1 MMSGLQKAP
10 HENAI
15 ARGRTAMTG
24 ALLLLLSIALVTPA
38 DAQYSEP
45 QADSEP
51 AAVQD
56 SGMEAQAQAEAA
68 KRAAG
73 LLPPT
78 PAEVDPH
85 AGHNHGPNDGH
96 DHSMDG
102 RVQPRPNFD
111 YTAWES
117 LPMQEGGLE
126 KSFLTFAR
134 DFVKEITGKA
144 NYGGRHPIENV
155 LSMAFEPEAW
165 ANEPI
170 LKVRHPELKKLYP
183 NAEHGRISPLELDA
197 KREHW
202 GPLLQS
208 DQGKMIEKEL
218 GQLYRRADLLYGND
232 QTNPPTPSALDHMRM
247 VPAAN
252 FRGDPEVWRTP
263 DELRLQVKD
272 KGPAEIN
279 LVNSFN
285 RARDAFY
292 RRDAQAFNDASAE
305 LAVSFNALQIQP
317 SWPDWKFELSRWDTK
332 LGLFRVAGWTYWLS
346 ALVFLVSYLAGRKIF
361 SILAGS
367 LLGGGAFLHVVAL
380 VMRGILAG
388 RNPVSNLFESAMFI
402 IAGMTVFCLIIS
414 IYYRTRVVGLG
425 GASLG
430 AFFTGMAN
438 NMPLQYG
445 EKILPLIDALQSYWL
460 NIHVTAMLISYSL
473 FAAAFFVALAYLAR
487 MMIMRRRPGFDI
499 HNDDT
504 LQYLDSLNFRI
515 ITIGVPI
522 LTGGVILGAVWAA
535 EAWGRPWAFDPKET
549 ASAITWMIYAFYLH
563 ARLFLGWRGPR
574 GIWISIIGFAAVV
587 FTYLGVS
594 FFLPGLH
601 SYVSE
606 DGVSFTQFLKNIIPG
621 I

>member
-1 MMSGLQKAP
+1 MSIMRISSTK
-10 HENAI
+10 
-15 ARGRTAMTG
+15 RTIPFSGAALFSLG
-24 ALLLLLSIALVTPA
+24 ALIATLLGTPA
-38 DAQYSEP
+38 QAQY
-45 QADSEP
+45 A
-51 AAVQD
+51 QD
-56 SGMEAQAQAEAA
+56 SGEAAVVPAPVDTLGASAQAEAI

-73 LLPPT
+73 LLPPV
-78 PAEVDPH
+78 PAEIDPH
-85 AGHNHGPNDGH
+85 AGHNHAPGEGH
-96 DHSMDG
+96 DHSPSG
-102 RVQPRPNFD
+102 LVQERPGFD
-111 YTAWES
+111 YSAWEG

-126 KSFLTFAR
+126 KSFLTFSR
-134 DFVKEITGKA
+134 DMVKEITGNA
-144 NYGGRHPIENV
+144 NYGGRHPIENI

-183 NAEHGRISPLELDA
+183 TAPHGRISPLQLDA

-202 GPLLQS
+202 GPLLAS
-208 DQGKMIEKEL
+208 SEGKSIEREL
-218 GQLYRRADLLYGND
+218 GNLYHRADIIYGND
-232 QTNPPTPSALDHMRM
+232 RLEPPLPSMLDHLRM
-247 VPAAN
+247 VPAGN
-252 FRGDPEVWRTP
+252 FRGDPEIWRTP
-263 DELRLQVKD
+263 DQLRLQVKD
-272 KGPAEIN
+272 KGPGEIN
-279 LVNSFN
+279 LIRAFN
-285 RARDAFY
+285 AAREGFY
-292 RRDAQAFNDASAE
+292 RRDAQAFNQASGE
-305 LAVSFNALQIQP
+305 LAVSYAGLKIQP
-317 SWPDWKFELSRWDTK
+317 SWPDWKFSLSKWDTR
-332 LGLFRVAGWTYWLS
+332 LGLFRVAGWTYLIS
-346 ALVFLVSYLAGRKIF
+346 ALVFLASYLAGRKLF
-361 SILAGS
+361 ALLAGS
-367 LLGGGAFLHVVAL
+367 LLGAGTLLHVLAL
-380 VMRGILAG
+380 VVRGILAG

-402 IAGMTVFCLIIS
+402 IAAMTVFCLLIS

-425 GASLG
+425 GATLG

-460 NIHVTAMLISYSL
+460 NIHVSAMLISYAL
-473 FAAAFFVALAYLAR
+473 FAAAFFVALSYLAR
-487 MMIMRRRPGFDI
+487 SMVLSRRPGFDAAG
-499 HNDDT
+499 DET

-563 ARLFLGWRGPR
+563 ARLFLNWRGSR
-574 GIWISIIGFAAVV
+574 GIWLSILGFAAVV

-606 DGVSFTQFLKNIIPG
+606 DGVSFTEFLKKIIPG